1 VRISLVPENKKFYDL
16 IEMAGDNM
24 VEATRMLC
32 SVLNEYHELDPKL
45 ERLHELEHKGDEITH
60 EAITS
65 LNQTFVTP
73 FDREDIAFLMRR
85 LDDVV
90 DFSWAASVRL
100 QAFSIETITET
111 AISFGRI
118 ICRQAEILSESL
130 VLLRKRHQMKEILGL
145 CREVHALENEA
156 DVVLR
161 GALAKRY
168 NATPHTIEGLILA
181 MKWSEI
187 YGILEKA
194 SDRAEDIADTLQS
207 IVLKYA

>member
-1 VRISLVPENKKFYDL
+1 MRTLFKKRQNVFIRLIHDQALLTLEGLEALKAYVETQDPAAAKMLTAKEKEADEARRIL
-16 IEMAGDNM
+16 IDE
-24 VEATRMLC
+24 
-32 SVLNEYHELDPKL
+32 LN
-45 ERLHELEHKGDEITH
+45 R
-60 EAITS
+60 
-65 LNQTFVTP
+65 TFVTP